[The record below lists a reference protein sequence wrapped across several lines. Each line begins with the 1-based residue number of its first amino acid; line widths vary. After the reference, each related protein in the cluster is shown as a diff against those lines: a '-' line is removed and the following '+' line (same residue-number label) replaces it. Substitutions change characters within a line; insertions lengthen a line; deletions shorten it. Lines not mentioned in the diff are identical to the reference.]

1 VRFQAPK
8 GTHDILPE
16 NARAWQRL
24 EAIVRSVMHRFGY
37 EEIRTPLFEDT
48 SLFSRSVGETT
59 DIVKKEMYTFTDR
72 KGRSLTLRPE
82 GTAPVARA
90 FVEHHMGRGRDLT
103 RLFYMGPMF
112 RYERPQAGRF
122 RQFQQFGA
130 EAIGSAD
137 ASVDVDVIVLFCRVL
152 EEAGIAGVSVSLNSV
167 GDAVCRPARVEA
179 IRAALAPH
187 REELCPDCKERLDR
201 NPLRI
206 LDCKVPACRALAAK
220 IPTGL
225 EYLCDPCRAHLA
237 RVEAGLAEAG
247 VAHRI
252 DTSIVRGLDYYT
264 RTAFEIHHGSLGAQS
279 ALGGGGRYDGL
290 IEEIGGAAT
299 PGVGFAAGMERILT
313 VLGESAGAPGPLV
326 AFVPLDDA
334 ASGVARQLLY
344 ETRRFARAEI
354 VGGAGGLAKKL
365 RAADQL
371 GARFVAIIGEE
382 ERARGEVLLKEMAS
396 GEQSRLTTSEILD
409 TLRARGGEKPEA
421 EWLTK

>member
-1 VRFQAPK
+1 MRFQAPK

-16 NARAWQRL
+16 SAHAWQRL
-24 EAIVRSVMHRFGY
+24 EAIVRSVMQRFGY
-37 EEIRTPLFEDT
+37 DEIRTPLFEDT
-48 SLFSRSVGETT
+48 ALFSRSVGETT

-90 FVEHHMGRGRDLT
+90 FVEHHMGRGRELT

-130 EAIGSAD
+130 EAIGSAE

-187 REELCPDCKERLDR
+187 REELCPDCKERLER

-225 EYLCDPCRAHLA
+225 EYLCGPCREHLA

-290 IEEIGGAAT
+290 IEEIGGAST

-313 VLGESAGAPGPLV
+313 VLGESVKAQGPLV
-326 AFVPLDDA
+326 AFVPLDEA
-334 ASGVARQLLY
+334 ADGFARRLLY

-354 VGGAGGLAKKL
+354 VSGAGGLAKKL
-365 RAADQL
+365 RTADQL
-371 GARFVAIIGEE
+371 GARFAAIIGEE

-396 GEQSRLTTSEILD
+396 GEQIRTNASEIVGA
-409 TLRARGGEKPEA
+409 LRARGGEENRR
-421 EWLTK
+421 ENG